1 MVEKRLKFE
10 NIPEV
15 LTLYRKSHQN
25 EISIRKVNKTISEAC
40 FIHSNFLTNQ
50 LGRTIKPEQ
59 IIWYQPE
66 RMKELYDQK
75 DKTIIFKKLKIIIE
89 ISDLYFTKYPMPLY
103 EKIKLISNL
112 WVHLLMISLNPKR
125 YIGRVLYNNTKVC
138 SRIIRGSITDNR
150 FPLILLLLSFYALNI
165 TSTLQELLIKFR
177 LKVKRLLALA

>member
-1 MVEKRLKFE
+1 
-10 NIPEV
+10 
-15 LTLYRKSHQN
+15 
-25 EISIRKVNKTISEAC
+25 
-40 FIHSNFLTNQ
+40 
-50 LGRTIKPEQ
+50 
-59 IIWYQPE
+59 
-66 RMKELYDQK
+66 
-75 DKTIIFKKLKIIIE
+75 
-89 ISDLYFTKYPMPLY
+89 MPLY